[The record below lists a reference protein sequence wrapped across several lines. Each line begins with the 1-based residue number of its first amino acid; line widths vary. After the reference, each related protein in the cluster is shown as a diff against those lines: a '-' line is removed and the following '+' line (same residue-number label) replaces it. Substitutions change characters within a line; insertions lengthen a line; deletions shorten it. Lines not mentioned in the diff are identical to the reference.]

1 MLLCVLSQAFND
13 QSTNGQIWDKVPK
26 DKEEKQM
33 IIIGQGGTSHKLLTE
48 YVKHFSC
55 FIQQK
60 SKAAKERSYALLN
73 SQSLQAIRK
82 NMLNLNIYAL
92 TKLIARST
100 WNYKFPTKH
109 ISLLQKKGNKE
120 GKIKQNTTLI
130 SHHSLVTT
138 IQPKRIKLFPLHFLL
153 SRPYYNFTPLLT
165 EKLRLSSSPY

>member
-13 QSTNGQIWDKVPK
+13 WSTNGQIWDKVPK
-26 DKEEKQM
+26 DKEDKQI

-73 SQSLQAIRK
+73 SQSLQAIQK

-120 GKIKQNTTLI
+120 GKKQTEYYLNFTSLISYNNTTEENQTI
-130 SHHSLVTT
+130 SSTFLTFKT
-138 IQPKRIKLFPLHFLL
+138 IL
-153 SRPYYNFTPLLT
+153 
-165 EKLRLSSSPY
+165 